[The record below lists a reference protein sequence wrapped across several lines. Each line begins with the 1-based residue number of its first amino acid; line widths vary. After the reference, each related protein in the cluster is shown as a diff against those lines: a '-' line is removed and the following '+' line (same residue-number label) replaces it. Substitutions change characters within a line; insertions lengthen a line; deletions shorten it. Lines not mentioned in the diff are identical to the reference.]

1 MDQPNGL
8 SLNYADL
15 RKSVAVLR
23 ALNHKLRQVILE
35 LLDEHGD
42 LTVTEI
48 FIKLRMEQS
57 VVSQHLGMLRR
68 VGIVNA
74 KRDGK
79 YIYYSLNSERMKQI
93 TDLVS
98 QLSAIPQEEEQN

>member
-1 MDQPNGL
+1 MSHSSGV

-35 LLDEHGD
+35 ILDEHGE

-68 VGIVNA
+68 VGMVQA
-74 KRDGK
+74 SRDGK
-79 YIYYSLNSERMKQI
+79 FIYYSLNREKLQQVS
-93 TDLVS
+93 DLIS
-98 QLSAIPQEEEQN
+98 QLSAVPEEVES